1 MLRCTGESNANS
13 LRNPGFL
20 CVVLIMH
27 SGKLVF
33 AQLIQH
39 LPFHTFRRYVQRNP
53 KVKWTP
59 QSRQ

>member
-1 MLRCTGESNANS
+1 MQI
-13 LRNPGFL
+13 L
-20 CVVLIMH
+20 CETQDSSAWFLIMH

-53 KVKWTP
+53 KVKWTS